1 VVLLDYLVVVLLSV
15 LAAAMVVWYFRMRR
29 VTLQLMKGVTD
40 DLETLFKPLD
50 KTYVLLGYLVGYRAT
65 YTLEGGDR
73 VFVVLITVPRH
84 SLLYYPVVKALG
96 RTDRLH
102 LAIRYGKRYVAR
114 ELHAVNLVDSRL
126 HAVVLKDLGRRAEV
140 LSKRELE
147 SSRGRYVVYYE
158 DSSDLELVRNLVE
171 SSPVTLYKLSAYSKD
186 NLVEVVAD
194 VSSGNA
200 ISVAE
205 ILKDFS
211 RRVTRSYTT

>member
-1 VVLLDYLVVVLLSV
+1 MVLLDYLVVVLLSI
-15 LAAAMVVWYFRMRR
+15 LAVAMVIWYFRMRR
-29 VTLQLMKGVTD
+29 VTLQLMKRVTE
-40 DLETLFKPLD
+40 DLEKFFRPLD

-73 VFVVLITVPRH
+73 VFVVLTTVPRH

-102 LAIRYGKRYVAR
+102 LVIRYGRRYVTR

-126 HAVVLKDLGRRAEV
+126 HTVVLRDLKERASTLSRREV
-140 LSKRELE
+140 EL
-147 SSRGRYVVYYE
+147 SRGRYVVYYE
-158 DSSDLELVRNLVE
+158 DSGDLELVRNLVE
-171 SSPVTLYKLSAYSKD
+171 SSPVALYKLSAYSKD

-200 ISVAE
+200 TSVAE
-205 ILKDFS
+205 VLKELS
-211 RRVTRSYTT
+211 RRVTRSYT

>member
-1 VVLLDYLVVVLLSV
+1 MVPLDYLAVVLLSI
-15 LAAAMVVWYFRMRR
+15 LAVAMVIWYFRMRR
-29 VTLQLMKGVTD
+29 VTLQLMKSVTEN
-40 DLETLFKPLD
+40 LERFFKPLD

-73 VFVVLITVPRH
+73 VFVVLTTVPRH

-102 LAIRYGKRYVAR
+102 LAIRYGRRYVAR
-114 ELHAVNLVDSRL
+114 ELHAVNLADGRL
-126 HAVVLKDLGRRAEV
+126 HSVVLRDLGDRASI
-140 LSKRELE
+140 LSKREVEL
-147 SSRGRYVVYYE
+147 SRGRYVVYYE
-158 DSSDLELVRNLVE
+158 DSGDLELVGGIVE

-200 ISVAE
+200 VGVAE
-205 ILKDFS
+205 VLREFS
-211 RRVTRSYTT
+211 RRVTRSYT